1 MYKILGTEIDDGK
14 LLIKVKDFATNKT
27 FLYYVEEIEGM
38 HHSNLKMFLQKRMH
52 FIKSGAYG

>member
-1 MYKILGTEIDDGK
+1 MYKILGTEIDDSK
-14 LLIKVKDFATNKT
+14 LLIKVKDLAANRT

-38 HHSNLKMFLQKRMH
+38 HPSNLKMFLQKRLH